1 MSVSQVLKGLNGI
14 SPPTSL
20 SVSEHSIF
28 WVNEHSTYISM
39 TNKTVKTHTI
49 KDIKVNAKGAR
60 SLKVVHRNIQKG
72 NKLSDYDIMMF
83 WRQIVLGMG
92 TCGRQF
98 PRVARFIS
106 ILLFPVVTLLAN
118 SAQPQ
123 QRQKRENNQNKKSE
137 RAAHLVTGFFTAFAP
152 QKMSNMIEMAMR

>member
-39 TNKTVKTHTI
+39 TNKTVKDMTHTI

-83 WRQIVLGMG
+83 
-92 TCGRQF
+92 
-98 PRVARFIS
+98 
-106 ILLFPVVTLLAN
+106 
-118 SAQPQ
+118 
-123 QRQKRENNQNKKSE
+123 
-137 RAAHLVTGFFTAFAP
+137 
-152 QKMSNMIEMAMR
+152 

>member
-1 MSVSQVLKGLNGI
+1 MKTSLGVYILRIREKKIYVKLVLVLVLDVFITQLGFKTYFWRRSGEDTVFKMPDFNVGLYSFVFLTDRKSIDLTFMSVSQVLKGLNRI

-83 WRQIVLGMG
+83 
-92 TCGRQF
+92 
-98 PRVARFIS
+98 
-106 ILLFPVVTLLAN
+106 
-118 SAQPQ
+118 
-123 QRQKRENNQNKKSE
+123 
-137 RAAHLVTGFFTAFAP
+137 
-152 QKMSNMIEMAMR
+152 

>member
-1 MSVSQVLKGLNGI
+1 MKTSLGVYILRIREKKIYVKLVLVLVLDVFITQLGFKTYFWRRSGEDTVFKMPDFNVGLYSFVFLTDRKSIDLTFMSVSQVLKGLNRI

-39 TNKTVKTHTI
+39 TNKSVKDTDMTHTI
-49 KDIKVNAKGAR
+49 KNIKVNAKGAR

-83 WRQIVLGMG
+83 
-92 TCGRQF
+92 
-98 PRVARFIS
+98 
-106 ILLFPVVTLLAN
+106 
-118 SAQPQ
+118 
-123 QRQKRENNQNKKSE
+123 
-137 RAAHLVTGFFTAFAP
+137 
-152 QKMSNMIEMAMR
+152 

>member
-1 MSVSQVLKGLNGI
+1 MSVSQVLKRLNGI

-39 TNKTVKTHTI
+39 TNKTVKDTYMTHTI

-60 SLKVVHRNIQKG
+60 SLKVVHRNVQKG

-83 WRQIVLGMG
+83 
-92 TCGRQF
+92 
-98 PRVARFIS
+98 
-106 ILLFPVVTLLAN
+106 
-118 SAQPQ
+118 
-123 QRQKRENNQNKKSE
+123 
-137 RAAHLVTGFFTAFAP
+137 
-152 QKMSNMIEMAMR
+152 